1 MVIHYQPARLR
12 RNSDQPTALTNV
24 LLASGTGE
32 VPLGTPTC
40 SARTRQGGWAL
51 YPNGAEVVVVHPGGA
66 LVGPPAEVAGELG
79 RVAGGGLDRAAA
91 WAIRRFLTDPAA
103 HDPSGWPAPR
113 HAKGWPGLAGWDQG
127 ADVGG
132 LRPGAFRLTGKP
144 GASTLLAAAAAGSHA
159 ACDNACSKGTARRPN
174 GGRPSQG

>member
-1 MVIHYQPARLR
+1 MVIHHPPERLR

-24 LLASGTGE
+24 LVATAGSSSRTGE
-32 VPLGTPTC
+32 VTLRTPTC
-40 SARTRQGGWAL
+40 SARSRQGGWAL

-113 HAKGWPGLAGWDQG
+113 ARAWSRPASGYWLSGPTNQPGSA
-127 ADVGG
+127 
-132 LRPGAFRLTGKP
+132 
-144 GASTLLAAAAAGSHA
+144 
-159 ACDNACSKGTARRPN
+159 
-174 GGRPSQG
+174 GRPSSWPEAPARPPLPQVVPIPAHPAQPHPSPAPAPQRAA